1 VPSSLSGS
9 GLARALACPAAY
21 ALPEAREGSSDATR
35 GTQVHRFLELVSRG
49 EPTSE
54 HLATLDADTRALC
67 GAIDLAEVPTGDG
80 VRTEVALAYNIHT
93 GAARLLAPRGHR
105 DYAGRAATEITGT
118 ADLFFKR
125 GTRWVCRDW
134 KTARWDHDVELSRPQ
149 LDFYALAWARVHD
162 LDAVTCEVAVIE
174 DSGALRLYAW
184 DHDWETLAGVAE
196 RVALAHRRTEEAR
209 AAREAHELAHVARWE
224 PDVTVGAHCR
234 YCPAERACPA
244 TRALVASLLGEDPA
258 TVDASHLG
266 RAYVAAQRAEK
277 AAERARDLAREAAK
291 AGPLPTGDGR
301 EVTLTRAGAL
311 RLVRSR
317 AA

>member
-1 VPSSLSGS
+1 MPSALPGS

-35 GTQVHRFLELVSRG
+35 GTRVHRFLELVSRG
-49 EPTSE
+49 EPVAE
-54 HLATLDADTRALC
+54 HLAALDPETRALC
-67 GAIDLAEVPTGDG
+67 GAIDLAEVPTGDD
-80 VRTEVALAYNIHT
+80 VRPEVALAYDVAT
-93 GAARLLAPRGHR
+93 GSARELAPRGHR
-105 DYAGRAATEITGT
+105 DYSDRRPTEITGT
-118 ADLFFKR
+118 ADLFFVR
-125 GTRWVCRDW
+125 AGRWVCRDW

-162 LDAVTCEVAVIE
+162 LDAVTCEIAVIE

-196 RVALAHRRTEEAR
+196 RVAQAHQRIERAR
-209 AAREAHELAHVARWE
+209 ADREAHERTHAARWE
-224 PDVTVGAHCR
+224 PDVAVGAHCR

-291 AGPLPTGDGR
+291 TGPLPTGDGR

-311 RLVRSR
+311 RLVRQR

>member
-1 VPSSLSGS
+1 MPSSLSGS

-21 ALPEAREGSSDATR
+21 ALPEAREGSADATR
-35 GTQVHRFLELVSRG
+35 GTAVHRFLELVSRG

-54 HLATLDADTRALC
+54 HLATLDPETRAPC
-67 GAIDLAEVPTGDG
+67 GAIDLAEVPVGDD
-80 VRTEVALAYNIHT
+80 VRPEVALAYDVRT
-93 GAARLLAPRGHR
+93 GAARELAPRGHR
-105 DYAGRAATEITGT
+105 DYAGRAPTEVTGT
-118 ADLFFKR
+118 ADLFFR
-125 GTRWVCRDW
+125 RAGRWVCRDW
-134 KTARWDHDVELSRPQ
+134 KTSRWDHDVELSRPQ

-162 LDAVTCEVAVIE
+162 LDAVTCEIAVIE
-174 DSGALRLYAW
+174 DSGALRTYAW

-196 RVALAHRRTEEAR
+196 RVALAFGRVEAAR
-209 AAREAHELAHVARWE
+209 AAREDHERTRAARWE
-224 PDVTVGAHCR
+224 PDVAVGAHCR

-244 TRALVASLLGEDPA
+244 TRALVVSLLGEDPA

-291 AGPLPTGDGR
+291 TGPLPTGDGR